1 MLFDHCAE
9 CQRCCHIDPGFPTLE
24 VTLTKQEKQS
34 HGQICIQTRCEHL
47 ASDGCALSDKK
58 PFSCKLYPLSFN
70 PKTGGFLFD
79 VDCPLMP
86 EYQRQLQHE
95 DSDASAHFALMAAE
109 LKRLVRVDPS
119 FVRKNFK
126 VDEYYF
132 DLQALKLTAEPEG
145 KSTPD

>member
-9 CQRCCHIDPGFPTLE
+9 CQRCCHIDPGFPPLE

-70 PKTGGFLFD
+70 PQTRVFHFD
-79 VDCPLMP
+79 IECPLMP
-86 EYQRQLQHE
+86 QYAAQLHDRHSEASQHLLAASQE
-95 DSDASAHFALMAAE
+95 IGRLEKSDPAFLQSNFD
-109 LKRLVRVDPS
+109 VDT
-119 FVRKNFK
+119 
-126 VDEYYF
+126 DYF
-132 DLQALKLTAEPEG
+132 DLQLLPMPAPRRKRT
-145 KSTPD
+145 T